1 MMKINLWVQRTQP
14 LCAAVLILY
23 SVGGLLPAAAERAP
37 ADPEAYRL
45 MTRAVNARAVWDEEF
60 PGFSADIKVNYEGQ
74 VYRGKVQVLP
84 DGSIKLT
91 DLFKPHSRAWTWARE
106 WLGEMV
112 FHRMAAQGSDDQY
125 RGIRMTRGRNHPLGP
140 MLVLNDPFN
149 SSFRVDGKAI
159 RQVNRDLQAEE
170 GVERVRINVL
180 DIAVTSEGKV
190 LPIHY
195 VNNYLNKK
203 QELVAVEAVSSRFR
217 RLDGYELPQ
226 WRRVITTEDEKMI
239 VGELSLSNY
248 HLHQPS
254 SGIASTK
261 H

>member
-23 SVGGLLPAAAERAP
+23 SVRGLLPAAAERAP
-37 ADPEAYRL
+37 ADSEAYRL
-45 MTRAVNARAVWDEEF
+45 MTRAVNARAVWDEGF
-60 PGFSADIKVNYEGQ
+60 PGFSADIKVNYEGR

-149 SSFRVDGKAI
+149 SSFRVDGKVI

-195 VNNYLNKK
+195 VINYLNKK